1 MKIFVK
7 ILLITSLIYTSCSK
21 ENEEYNEEYF
31 LYNFLENKQLN
42 IETSDGSYM
51 KYGNIQ
57 EGSNLVF
64 EYEFSAED
72 AVNIADDEYSE
83 SIRFEINPLLTE
95 FNYEGSELSDIEA
108 VFSKSCFC
116 FFDYDSDKDVPPTG
130 TISGEKISNTEW
142 NISIDVTFYGD
153 EHKSIMNKFRLKN

>member
-1 MKIFVK
+1 MKIFIKV
-7 ILLITSLIYTSCSK
+7 LLITSLVLTSCSK
-21 ENEEYNEEYF
+21 ENKENEEYF
-31 LYNFLENKQLN
+31 LYNFSENKQLN
-42 IETSDGSYM
+42 IETYDESYM
-51 KYGNIQ
+51 KYGNIE

-64 EYEFSAED
+64 EYEYSAED

-95 FNYEGSELSDIEA
+95 FNYEGSELSDIKA
-108 VFSKSCFC
+108 VFSKSCYC

-153 EHKSIMNKFRLKN
+153 ERKSIMNKFRLKN

>member
-42 IETSDGSYM
+42 IETYDESYM
-51 KYGNIQ
+51 KYGNIE

-64 EYEFSAED
+64 EYEYSAED

-95 FNYEGSELSDIEA
+95 FNYEGSELSDIKA
-108 VFSKSCFC
+108 VFSKSCYC

-153 EHKSIMNKFRLKN
+153 ERKSIMNKFRLKN

>member
-1 MKIFVK
+1 MKIFIKV
-7 ILLITSLIYTSCSK
+7 LLITSLVLTSCSK
-21 ENEEYNEEYF
+21 ENKENEEYF
-31 LYNFLENKQLN
+31 LYNFSENKQLN
-42 IETSDGSYM
+42 IETYDESYM
-51 KYGNIQ
+51 KYGNIE

-64 EYEFSAED
+64 EYEYSAED

-95 FNYEGSELSDIEA
+95 FNYEGSELSDIKA

-153 EHKSIMNKFRLKN
+153 ERKSIMNKFRLKN